1 MPWRKNTIDRLDRSV
16 GSDLAG
22 YRLEQLLGRGGMGEV
37 FLVRDPRL
45 GRPVALKVLAAS
57 VAEDERFRE
66 RLLRESRLAASLDHP
81 NVIPIYEAG
90 EEDGRL
96 FIAMRY
102 VPGGDLKAL
111 LRREGALDP
120 ARAVAIVGQIAD
132 ALDAAHRHGLVHRD
146 VKPSNVL
153 LDRDGGREHCYLA
166 DFGLTESASERGP
179 ADGQLMGTVDYV
191 SPEQI
196 RGDEVAGRADVY
208 ALGCMLFECLTGE
221 VPFRRRSEV
230 ATLFAH
236 LEEDPPSASERHSPL
251 PAAID
256 PVFGRALAKEP
267 DERQSSCAELVAD
280 AGAALGLGAVRPR
293 RLRLAVATAAIV
305 LVLAAALATILVTRD
320 GTTAPPTGSLIGIDP
335 KSGDA
340 TARYRVSA
348 HPGAITTGAGRVWLG
363 DYRDGALWT
372 LEPSTGELKRVTS
385 IGSPRDLTALG
396 GKIYVVGDNSEVF
409 SEVFTGTV
417 ARYDAVT
424 GLRERKLDLYS
435 CTVAGGEGVL
445 WSMGIFGD
453 KRLSTDPGELRIIG
467 NVTLPYREPVS
478 VETTRIDQ
486 RDLAVGYGSVWTLG
500 DGIDRRM
507 WRLDRWSGRILATIE
522 LPFIPRTV
530 AAGEGGVWVTAP
542 LDDRVL
548 RIDPETNA
556 ITATIPTGRGTSGV
570 AAGAGSVWVTSTID
584 GTVSRIDP
592 ASAEVVDQIKVGGR
606 PREVTVGAGGVW
618 VTADES

>member
-1 MPWRKNTIDRLDRSV
+1 
-16 GSDLAG
+16 
-22 YRLEQLLGRGGMGEV
+22 MGEV
-37 FLVRDPRL
+37 FLARDVRL
-45 GRPVALKVLAAS
+45 GRPVGLKVLAAN
-57 VAEDERFRE
+57 VAEDERFGE

-120 ARAVAIVGQIAD
+120 ARAVAIFGQIAD
-132 ALDAAHRHGLVHRD
+132 ALDAAQRHGLVHRD

-153 LDRDGGREHCYLA
+153 LDREGGREHCYLA

-196 RGDEVAGRADVY
+196 RGDEVAGGADVY
-208 ALGCMLFECLTGE
+208 ALGCMLFEGLTGE

-236 LEEDPPSASERHSPL
+236 LEEDPPSASARHSPL

-256 PVFGRALAKEP
+256 PVFARALAKEP
-267 DERQSSCAELVAD
+267 DARQSSCAELVAD
-280 AGAALGLGAVRPR
+280 ASAALGLDAVRPR
-293 RLRLAVATAAIV
+293 RLRLAVATAAVV
-305 LVLAAALATILVTRD
+305 LVLAGAALAAILVTPE
-320 GTTAPPTGSLIGIDP
+320 GTPAAPTGSLIGIDP
-335 KSGDA
+335 ESGDT
-340 TARYRVSA
+340 TARYPVST

-363 DYRDGALWT
+363 DYLDGALWT
-372 LEPSTGELKRVTS
+372 LEPSTGELRRVTS
-385 IGSPRDLTALG
+385 VGAPRDLTALG
-396 GKIYVVGDNSEVF
+396 GKIYVVGDSSEVF
-409 SEVFTGTV
+409 AQVFTGTV

-424 GLRERKLDLYS
+424 GVRERKLDLYS

-453 KRLSTDPGELRIIG
+453 KRLSTDPGELRILG

-478 VETTRIDQ
+478 VETTRINQ

-507 WRLDRWSGRILATIE
+507 WRLDRQTGRILATIE

-556 ITATIPTGRGTSGV
+556 ITATITTGRGTSGV
-570 AAGAGSVWVTSTID
+570 ATGAGSVWVTSTID

-592 ASAEVVDQIKVGGR
+592 ASAEVVDQTTVGGR
-606 PREVTVGAGGVW
+606 PREIAVGAGGVW

>member
-1 MPWRKNTIDRLDRSV
+1 
-16 GSDLAG
+16 
-22 YRLEQLLGRGGMGEV
+22 MGEV
-37 FLVRDPRL
+37 FLVRDVRL

-90 EEDGRL
+90 EGDDGGL

-102 VPGGDLKAL
+102 APGGDLKAL
-111 LRREGALDP
+111 LRREGALNP
-120 ARAVAIVGQIAD
+120 ARAVAIFNQIAD

-153 LDRDGGREHCYLA
+153 LDREGGREHCYLA
-166 DFGLTESASERGP
+166 DFGLTQSTSERGP

-196 RGDEVAGRADVY
+196 RGDEVEGRADVY

-236 LEEDPPSASERHSPL
+236 LEEDPPSASDRHSQL

-256 PVFGRALAKEP
+256 PILARALAKEP
-267 DERQSSCAELVAD
+267 DHRQSSCAELVAD
-280 AGAALGLGAVRPR
+280 ANAALGLDAVRPR
-293 RLRLAVATAAIV
+293 RLRLAAATAAAMV
-305 LVLAAALATILVTRD
+305 LLAAVALATILATR
-320 GTTAPPTGSLIGIDP
+320 GGPSTPPTGSLIGIDP
-335 KSGDA
+335 ANGG
-340 TARYRVSA
+340 TTTYPVSA
-348 HPGAITTGAGRVWLG
+348 HPGAITTGAGRVWAG

-372 LEPSTGELKRVTS
+372 LEPTTGELKRVTS
-385 IGSPRDLTALG
+385 VGSPRDLTALG
-396 GKIYVVGDNSEVF
+396 GKIYVVSDTAEVF
-409 SEVFTGTV
+409 EKVFTGTV

-424 GLRERKLDLYS
+424 GLRESKLDLYS

-445 WSMGIFGD
+445 WSMGLFGD
-453 KRLSTDPGELRIIG
+453 KRLSTDPGELRIIR

-478 VETTRIDQ
+478 VETTRINQ
-486 RDLAVGYGSVWTLG
+486 RDLAVGYGSVWVLG

-507 WRLDRWSGRILATIE
+507 WRLDRRSGRILATIE

-548 RIDPETNA
+548 EIDPESNA
-556 ITATIPTGRGTSGV
+556 ITATIATGRGTSGV

-592 ASAEVVDQIKVGGR
+592 NSTEVVDQIEVGGR
-606 PREVTVGAGGVW
+606 PREVAVGAGGVW

>member
-1 MPWRKNTIDRLDRSV
+1 
-16 GSDLAG
+16 
-22 YRLEQLLGRGGMGEV
+22 MGEV
-37 FLVRDPRL
+37 FLVRDVRL

-90 EEDGRL
+90 EQDGRL

-102 VPGGDLKAL
+102 APGGDLKAL
-111 LRREGALDP
+111 LRRERALDP
-120 ARAVAIVGQIAD
+120 ARAVAIFEQIAD

-166 DFGLTESASERGP
+166 DFGLTQSASESGP

-196 RGDEVAGRADVY
+196 RGDEVTGRSDVY

-221 VPFRRRSEV
+221 VPFRHRSEV

-236 LEEDPPSASERHSPL
+236 LEEDPPSASARNSSL

-256 PVFGRALAKEP
+256 PVIARALAAEP

-280 AGAALGLGAVRPR
+280 ASAALGLDAVRPR
-293 RLRLAVATAAIV
+293 GLRPAVAMATAV
-305 LVLAAALATILVTRD
+305 LVLAAAALAAILVTRE
-320 GTTAPPTGSLIGIDP
+320 GTAAPPTGSLVGIDP
-335 KSGDA
+335 QSDDT

-348 HPGAITTGAGRVWLG
+348 HPGAITTVAGRVWLG
-363 DYRDGALWT
+363 DFNDGALWT
-372 LEPSTGELKRVTS
+372 LEPSSGELRRITS
-385 IGSPRDLTALG
+385 VGQPRDLTALG

-409 SEVFTGTV
+409 AQVFTGTV
-417 ARYDAVT
+417 TRYDAVT
-424 GLRERKLDLYS
+424 GERERELDLYS

-445 WSMGIFGD
+445 WSMGLFGD
-453 KRLSTDPGELRIIG
+453 KRLSTDPGALRILS
-467 NVTLPYREPVS
+467 NVTLPYQEPTS
-478 VETTRIDQ
+478 VETTRINQ
-486 RDLAVGYGSVWTLG
+486 RDLAVGYGSVWVLG

-507 WRLDRWSGRILATIE
+507 WRLDRFSGRILATIK

-548 RIDPETNA
+548 QIDPATNA
-556 ITATIPTGRGTSGV
+556 IRATIPTGRGTSGI
-570 AAGAGSVWVTSTID
+570 AAGAGSVWVTNTID
-584 GTVSRIDP
+584 RTVSRIDP
-592 ASAEVVDQIKVGGR
+592 GSAQVVDQIDVGGR
-606 PREVTVGAGGVW
+606 PREIAVGAGGVW
-618 VTADES
+618 VTAYAS

>member
-1 MPWRKNTIDRLDRSV
+1 MEPLDRSV
-16 GSDLAG
+16 GADLAG
-22 YRLEQLLGRGGMGEV
+22 YRLEQLLGRGGMGDV

-90 EEDGRL
+90 EKDGRL

-102 VPGGDLKAL
+102 APGGDLKAL

-120 ARAVAIVGQIAD
+120 ARAVAIFEQIAD

-146 VKPSNVL
+146 VKASNVL
-153 LDRDGGREHCYLA
+153 LDRESGREHCYLA
-166 DFGLTESASERGP
+166 DFGLTQSASEQGP

-196 RGDEVAGRADVY
+196 RGDELTGRADVY

-221 VPFRRRSEV
+221 APYRRRSEV

-236 LEEDPPSASERHSPL
+236 LEEDPPSASARNSQL

-256 PVFGRALAKEP
+256 PVLARALAKEP
-267 DERQSSCAELVAD
+267 DQRHSSCAELVAD
-280 AGAALGLGAVRPR
+280 ASVALGLDAMRPR
-293 RLRLAVATAAIV
+293 RLRLAVAAATVV
-305 LVLAAALATILVTRD
+305 LLLAAAALAAILPTRE
-320 GTTAPPTGSLIGIDP
+320 GAPTPPTGSLIGIDP
-335 KSGDA
+335 ESGD
-340 TARYRVSA
+340 TTTYRVSA

-363 DYRDGALWT
+363 DYREGALWT
-372 LEPSTGELKRVTS
+372 LEPSTGELKRLAS

-396 GKIYVVGDNSEVF
+396 GKIYLVSDTSDVF
-409 SEVFTGTV
+409 SQVFTGTV

-445 WSMGIFGD
+445 WSMGILGD
-453 KRLSTDPGELRIIG
+453 KRLSTGPGELRIIG
-467 NVTLPYREPVS
+467 NVTLPYREPAS
-478 VETTRIDQ
+478 VETTRINQ

-500 DGIDRRM
+500 DGIDRRI
-507 WRLDRWSGRILATIE
+507 WRLDRRTGRILATIK

-548 RIDPETNA
+548 RIDPGTDT
-556 ITATIPTGRGTSGV
+556 ITKTITTGRGTSGV

-592 ASAEVVDQIKVGGR
+592 GTAEVVDQIKVGGR

>member
-1 MPWRKNTIDRLDRSV
+1 
-16 GSDLAG
+16 
-22 YRLEQLLGRGGMGEV
+22 MGEV
-37 FLVRDPRL
+37 FLVRDVRL
-45 GRPVALKVLAAS
+45 GRPVALKLLAAS

-90 EEDGRL
+90 EEGGRL

-111 LRREGALDP
+111 LRREGALEP
-120 ARAVAIVGQIAD
+120 ARAMAIFEQIAD

-166 DFGLTESASERGP
+166 DFGLTQSASDRAP

-196 RGDEVAGRADVY
+196 RGDEVTGRSDVY
-208 ALGCMLFECLTGE
+208 ALGCMVFECLTGE
-221 VPFRRRSEV
+221 VPFRHRSDL

-236 LEEDPPSASERHSPL
+236 LEEDPPSASARNSSL
-251 PAAID
+251 PTAID
-256 PVFGRALAKEP
+256 PVVARALATEP

-280 AGAALGLGAVRPR
+280 ASAALGLGGARPR
-293 RLRLAVATAAIV
+293 RLPSVAMATVV
-305 LVLAAALATILVTRD
+305 LVLAAAALAAILVTRE
-320 GTTAPPTGSLIGIDP
+320 GTAAPPTGSLIGIDP
-335 KSGDA
+335 QSGDT

-363 DYRDGALWT
+363 DFNDGALWT
-372 LEPSTGELKRVTS
+372 LEPSSGEMRRITS
-385 IGSPRDLTALG
+385 VGQPRDLTALG
-396 GKIYVVGDNSEVF
+396 DKIYVVGDNSAVF
-409 SEVFTGTV
+409 AQVFTGTV
-417 ARYDAVT
+417 TRYDAVT
-424 GLRERKLDLYS
+424 GERERELDLYS

-445 WSMGIFGD
+445 WSMGLFGD
-453 KRLSTDPGELRIIG
+453 KRLSTDPGELRILR
-467 NVTLPYREPVS
+467 NVTLPYRQPTS
-478 VETTRIDQ
+478 VETTRINQ
-486 RDLAVGYGSVWTLG
+486 RDLAVGYGSVWVLG

-507 WRLDRWSGRILATIE
+507 WRLDRYNGRILATIK

-542 LDDRVL
+542 LGDRVL
-548 RIDPETNA
+548 LIDPATNA
-556 ITATIPTGRGTSGV
+556 IRATIPTGRGTSGI
-570 AAGAGSVWVTSTID
+570 ATGAGSVWVTNTID
-584 GTVSRIDP
+584 RTVSRIDP
-592 ASAEVVDQIKVGGR
+592 SSAQVVDQIDVGGR
-606 PREVTVGAGGVW
+606 PREIAVGAGGVW
-618 VTADES
+618 VTAYAS

>member
-1 MPWRKNTIDRLDRSV
+1 
-16 GSDLAG
+16 
-22 YRLEQLLGRGGMGEV
+22 MGEV
-37 FLVRDPRL
+37 FLVRDVRL

-90 EEDGRL
+90 EEDDRL

-120 ARAVAIVGQIAD
+120 ARAVAIFEQIAD

-166 DFGLTESASERGP
+166 DFGLTQSASEGGP

-196 RGDEVAGRADVY
+196 RGDRIDGRADQY
-208 ALGCMLFECLTGE
+208 GLACLMFKCLTGT
-221 VPFRRRSEV
+221 VPYEQRSDL
-230 ATLFAH
+230 AALFAH
-236 LEEDPPSASERHSPL
+236 LEEPVPRASERATDL
-251 PAAID
+251 PEELD
-256 PVFGRALAKEP
+256 PVLAKGMAESP
-267 DERQSSCAELVAD
+267 EDRFQSCTALVGEARE
-280 AGAALGLGAVRPR
+280 ALGLDAVRPR
-293 RLRLAVATAAIV
+293 RLRLALATAAVV
-305 LVLAAALATILVTRD
+305 LVLAAAALAAILVTPE
-320 GTTAPPTGSLIGIDP
+320 GTPAPPTGSLIGIDS
-335 KSGDA
+335 KSGD
-340 TARYRVSA
+340 TSARYRVSA
-348 HPGAITTGAGRVWLG
+348 HPGAITTSAGRVWLA

-372 LEPSTGELKRVTS
+372 LEPRAGELRRVTS
-385 IGSPRDLTALG
+385 LGEPRDLTALG
-396 GKIYVVGDNSEVF
+396 GKIYVASDSA
-409 SEVFTGTV
+409 EVFTGTV

-424 GLRERKLDLYS
+424 GVRERKADLLA
-435 CTVAGGEGVL
+435 CAIAGGEGVV
-445 WSMGIFGD
+445 WSCGIPNFN
-453 KRLSTDPGELRIIG
+453 KLSTGVGDLRILRSLE
-467 NVTLPYREPVS
+467 LPYRQPLTEA
-478 VETTRIDQ
+478 TTRLSQ
-486 RDLAVGYGSVWTLG
+486 RDISIGYGSVWVLG
-500 DGIDRRM
+500 DGIDRRL
-507 WRLDRWSGRILATIE
+507 WRLDRRSGRILATIE
-522 LPFIPRTV
+522 LPFVPRSV

-542 LDDRVL
+542 VDDRVL

-556 ITATIPTGRGTSGV
+556 ITATITTGRGTSGV

-592 ASAEVVDQIKVGGR
+592 GSAEVVDQIEVGGR
-606 PREVTVGAGGVW
+606 PREVAVGAGGVW
-618 VTADES
+618 VTADAS

>member
-1 MPWRKNTIDRLDRSV
+1 
-16 GSDLAG
+16 
-22 YRLEQLLGRGGMGEV
+22 MGEV
-37 FLVRDPRL
+37 FLVRDVRL

-111 LRREGALDP
+111 LRREGTLDP
-120 ARAVAIVGQIAD
+120 ARAVAVFEQIAE
-132 ALDAAHRHGLVHRD
+132 ALDAAHRQGLVHRD
-146 VKPSNVL
+146 VKASNVL
-153 LDRDGGREHCYLA
+153 LDREGGREHCYLA
-166 DFGLTESASERGP
+166 DFGLTQSEAERGP

-196 RGDEVAGRADVY
+196 RGDELTGRADVY

-236 LEEDPPSASERHSPL
+236 LEEDPPSAARNTSL
-251 PAAID
+251 PSAID
-256 PVFGRALAKEP
+256 PVLARALAKEP
-267 DERQSSCAELVAD
+267 DQRQSSCAELVSD
-280 AGAALGLGAVRPR
+280 AGAALGLDAVRPR
-293 RLRLAVATAAIV
+293 RLRLAVATATVV
-305 LVLAAALATILVTRD
+305 LLLAAALAAILATRE
-320 GTTAPPTGSLIGIDP
+320 GTPTPPTGSLIRIDP
-335 KSGDA
+335 ESGD
-340 TARYRVSA
+340 TTTYRVSA
-348 HPGAITTGAGRVWLG
+348 HPGAITTGAGRVWVG
-363 DYRDGALWT
+363 DFRAGALWT
-372 LEPSTGELKRVTS
+372 LEPRTGELRRVNS
-385 IGSPRDLTALG
+385 IGQPRDLTALG
-396 GKIYVVGDNSEVF
+396 GKIYVVSDTSQVF
-409 SEVFTGTV
+409 KQVFTGTV
-417 ARYDAVT
+417 SRYDAVT
-424 GLRERKLDLYS
+424 GVRESGLDLYS

-445 WSMGIFGD
+445 WSMGLFGD
-453 KRLSTDPGELRIIG
+453 KRLSTDSGELRILR
-467 NVTLPYREPVS
+467 NTTLPYREPVS
-478 VETTRIDQ
+478 VETTRINQ
-486 RDLAVGYGSVWTLG
+486 RDLAMGYGSVWVLG

-507 WRLDRWSGRILATIE
+507 WRLDRRSGRILATIK

-548 RIDPETNA
+548 RIDPATNA
-556 ITATIPTGRGTSGV
+556 ITAMITTGRGTSGV

-592 ASAEVVDQIKVGGR
+592 GSAEVVDQIHVGGR
-606 PREVTVGAGGVW
+606 PREVGVGARGVW
-618 VTADES
+618 VTAYES

>member
-1 MPWRKNTIDRLDRSV
+1 
-16 GSDLAG
+16 
-22 YRLEQLLGRGGMGEV
+22 MGEV
-37 FLVRDPRL
+37 FLVRDERL
-45 GRPVALKVLAAS
+45 GRPVALKVLPAR

-90 EEDGRL
+90 EEDGGL

-111 LRREGALDP
+111 LRHEGALDP
-120 ARAVAIVGQIAD
+120 ARAVAILEQVAD

-166 DFGLTESASERGP
+166 DFGLTQSASESGP
-179 ADGQLMGTVDYV
+179 VDGQLMGTVDYV

-196 RGDEVAGRADVY
+196 RGDEVTGRSDVY

-221 VPFRRRSEV
+221 VPFRHRSEV

-236 LEEDPPSASERHSPL
+236 LEEDPPSASARNSSL
-251 PAAID
+251 PPAID
-256 PVFGRALAKEP
+256 PVVARALGREP

-280 AGAALGLGAVRPR
+280 ASAALGLGAARPR
-293 RLRLAVATAAIV
+293 RLPAVAMATVV
-305 LVLAAALATILVTRD
+305 LVLAVAALAAILVTRE
-320 GTTAPPTGSLIGIDP
+320 GTAAPPTGSLIGIDP
-335 KSGDA
+335 RSGDT

-348 HPGAITTGAGRVWLG
+348 HPGAITTGASRVWLG
-363 DYRDGALWT
+363 DFNDGVIWT
-372 LEPSTGELKRVTS
+372 LEPSSGELRRFTAV
-385 IGSPRDLTALG
+385 GQPRDLTALG
-396 GKIYVVGDNSEVF
+396 DKIYVLGDNSAVF
-409 SEVFTGTV
+409 SQVFTGTI

-424 GLRERKLDLYS
+424 GQRERELDLYS
-435 CTVAGGEGVL
+435 CTIAGGEGVL
-445 WSMGIFGD
+445 WSMGLLGD
-453 KRLSTDPGELRIIG
+453 KRLSTGPGELRILHS
-467 NVTLPYREPVS
+467 VTLPYRQPTS
-478 VETTRIDQ
+478 VETTRINQ
-486 RDLAVGYGSVWTLG
+486 RDLAIGYGSVWVLG

-507 WRLDRWSGRILATIE
+507 WRLDRYSGRILATIK

-548 RIDPETNA
+548 QIDPATNA
-556 ITATIPTGRGTSGV
+556 ISATIPTGRGTSGI
-570 AAGAGSVWVTSTID
+570 ATGAGSVWVTNTID
-584 GTVSRIDP
+584 RTVSRIDP
-592 ASAEVVDQIKVGGR
+592 SSAQVVDQIDVGGR
-606 PREVTVGAGGVW
+606 PREIAVGAGGVW
-618 VTADES
+618 VTAYAR

>member
-1 MPWRKNTIDRLDRSV
+1 
-16 GSDLAG
+16 
-22 YRLEQLLGRGGMGEV
+22 MGEV
-37 FLVRDPRL
+37 FLVRDVRL
-45 GRPVALKVLAAS
+45 GRPVALKLLAAS

-102 VPGGDLKAL
+102 VPGGDLKKL
-111 LRREGALDP
+111 LRGEGALDP
-120 ARAVAIVGQIAD
+120 ARAVALFEQIAE

-146 VKPSNVL
+146 VKASNVL
-153 LDRDGGREHCYLA
+153 LDREGGREHCYLA
-166 DFGLTESASERGP
+166 DFGLTQSASERGP

-196 RGDEVAGRADVY
+196 RGDEVAGSADVY

-221 VPFRRRSEV
+221 APFRRRSEV

-236 LEEDPPSASERHSPL
+236 LEEDPPSASARNSSL

-256 PVFGRALAKEP
+256 PVLARALAKEP
-267 DERQSSCAELVAD
+267 DQRQSSCAELVAD
-280 AGAALGLGAVRPR
+280 ARAALGLDAVRPR
-293 RLRLAVATAAIV
+293 RLRLAVATATVV
-305 LVLAAALATILVTRD
+305 LVLAAAALAAILATPE
-320 GTTAPPTGSLIGIDP
+320 GTAAPPTGSLIGIDP
-335 KSGDA
+335 QSGDT

-363 DYRDGALWT
+363 DFNDGALWT
-372 LEPSTGELKRVTS
+372 LEPSSGEMRRVTS
-385 IGSPRDLTALG
+385 VGQPRDLTALG
-396 GKIYVVGDNSEVF
+396 DKIYVVGDNSAVF
-409 SEVFTGTV
+409 AQVFTGTV
-417 ARYDAVT
+417 TRYDAVT
-424 GLRERKLDLYS
+424 GVRERELDLYS
-435 CTVAGGEGVL
+435 CTVAGGERVL
-445 WSMGIFGD
+445 WSMGLFGD
-453 KRLSTDPGELRIIG
+453 KRLSTDPGELRILR
-467 NVTLPYREPVS
+467 NVTLPYRQPTS
-478 VETTRIDQ
+478 VETTRINQ

-507 WRLDRWSGRILATIE
+507 WRLDRQTGRILATIK

-548 RIDPETNA
+548 QIDPATNA
-556 ITATIPTGRGTSGV
+556 IRATIPTGRGTSGI
-570 AAGAGSVWVTSTID
+570 AAGAGSVWVTNTID
-584 GTVSRIDP
+584 RTVSRIDP
-592 ASAEVVDQIKVGGR
+592 ASANVVDQTKVGGR
-606 PREVTVGAGGVW
+606 PREIAIGAGGVW
-618 VTADES
+618 VTAYAS

>member
-1 MPWRKNTIDRLDRSV
+1 
-16 GSDLAG
+16 
-22 YRLEQLLGRGGMGEV
+22 MGEV
-37 FLVRDPRL
+37 FLVQDVRL

-66 RLLRESRLAASLDHP
+66 RLLRESRLAAGLDHP

-111 LRREGALDP
+111 LRHEGALDP
-120 ARAVAIVGQIAD
+120 ARVVAIVAQIAD

-166 DFGLTESASERGP
+166 DFGLTQSASESGP

-196 RGDEVAGRADVY
+196 RGDEITGRADVY

-236 LEEDPPSASERHSPL
+236 LEEDPPSASARHSRL

-256 PVFGRALAKEP
+256 PVLARALATEP

-280 AGAALGLGAVRPR
+280 ASAALGLDAVKPR
-293 RLRLAVATAAIV
+293 RLRLAVAAATAV
-305 LVLAAALATILVTRD
+305 LVVVAAALAAILATNG
-320 GTTAPPTGSLIGIDP
+320 GTPAPPTGSVVGIDP
-335 KSGDA
+335 VSGDT
-340 TARYRVSA
+340 TARYRLSA
-348 HPGAITTGAGRVWLG
+348 HPGAITTGAGRVWVG
-363 DYRDGALWT
+363 DFLDGALWT
-372 LEPSTGELKRVTS
+372 LEPRTGELRRVNS
-385 IGSPRDLTALG
+385 IGQPRDLTALG
-396 GKIYVVGDNSEVF
+396 GKIYVVSDTSQVF
-409 SEVFTGTV
+409 KQVFTGTV
-417 ARYDAVT
+417 SRYDAVT
-424 GLRERKLDLYS
+424 GVRESGLDLYS
-435 CTVAGGEGVL
+435 CTVAGGDGVL
-445 WSMGIFGD
+445 WSMGLFGD
-453 KRLSTDPGELRIIG
+453 KRLSTDSGDLRTLR
-467 NVTLPYREPVS
+467 NTTLPYRQPTS
-478 VETTRIDQ
+478 VETTRINQ
-486 RDLAVGYGSVWTLG
+486 RDLAMGYGSVWVLG

-507 WRLDRWSGRILATIE
+507 WRLDRLSGRILATIK

-556 ITATIPTGRGTSGV
+556 ITKTIATGRGTSGV
-570 AAGAGSVWVTSTID
+570 AVGAGSVWVTSTID

-592 ASAEVVDQIKVGGR
+592 GSDEVVDQIHVGGR
-606 PREVTVGAGGVW
+606 PREVAVGAGGVW
-618 VTADES
+618 VTSYES

>member
-1 MPWRKNTIDRLDRSV
+1 
-16 GSDLAG
+16 
-22 YRLEQLLGRGGMGEV
+22 MGEV
-37 FLVRDPRL
+37 FLVRDVRL
-45 GRPVALKVLAAS
+45 GRPVALKVLVAS

-120 ARAVAIVGQIAD
+120 ARAVAIFEQIAD

-146 VKPSNVL
+146 VKASNVL
-153 LDRDGGREHCYLA
+153 LDREGGREHCYLA
-166 DFGLTESASERGP
+166 DFGLTQSASERGP

-196 RGDEVAGRADVY
+196 RGDEVAGSADVY

-221 VPFRRRSEV
+221 APFRRRSEV

-236 LEEDPPSASERHSPL
+236 LEEDPPSASARNSSL

-256 PVFGRALAKEP
+256 PVLARALAKEP
-267 DERQSSCAELVAD
+267 DKRQSSCAELVAD
-280 AGAALGLGAVRPR
+280 ASAALGIDAVRPR
-293 RLRLAVATAAIV
+293 RLRLAVAAATVV
-305 LVLAAALATILVTRD
+305 LVLAAALAAILATPE
-320 GTTAPPTGSLIGIDP
+320 GAPTPPTGSLIGIDP
-335 KSGDA
+335 ESGD
-340 TARYRVSA
+340 TTTYRVSA

-363 DYRDGALWT
+363 DYREGALWT
-372 LEPSTGELKRVTS
+372 LEPSSGDLRRLIS
-385 IGSPRDLTALG
+385 IGAPRDLTALG

-453 KRLSTDPGELRIIG
+453 KRLSTGPGELRIVG
-467 NVTLPYREPVS
+467 NVTLPYREPAS
-478 VETTRIDQ
+478 VETTRINQ

-507 WRLDRWSGRILATIE
+507 WRLDRRSGRILATIE

-556 ITATIPTGRGTSGV
+556 ITATVLTGRGTSGV
-570 AAGAGSVWVTSTID
+570 TAGAGSVWVTSTID

-592 ASAEVVDQIKVGGR
+592 GSAEVVDQIKVGGR

-618 VTADES
+618 VTADAS

>member
-1 MPWRKNTIDRLDRSV
+1 
-16 GSDLAG
+16 
-22 YRLEQLLGRGGMGEV
+22 MGEV
-37 FLVRDPRL
+37 FLVRDVRL

-57 VAEDERFRE
+57 VAEDGRFRE

-120 ARAVAIVGQIAD
+120 ARAVAIFEQIAD

-166 DFGLTESASERGP
+166 DFGLTQSASEGGP
-179 ADGQLMGTVDYV
+179 ADGQWMGTVDYV

-196 RGDEVAGRADVY
+196 RGDAIDGRADQY
-208 ALGCMLFECLTGE
+208 GLACLMFECLTGE
-221 VPFRRRSEV
+221 GPFRRPSEV

-236 LEEDPPSASERHSPL
+236 LEEDPPSASARHSPL

-256 PVFGRALAKEP
+256 PVFARALAKEP

-280 AGAALGLGAVRPR
+280 TSAALGLDAVRPL
-293 RLRLAVATAAIV
+293 RLRLAVATAAVV
-305 LVLAAALATILVTRD
+305 LVLAAAALAAILVTPE
-320 GTTAPPTGSLIGIDP
+320 GTPAAPTGSLIGIDP
-335 KSGDA
+335 ESGDT

-348 HPGAITTGAGRVWLG
+348 HPAAITTGAGRVWLG
-363 DYRDGALWT
+363 DYRDAALWT
-372 LEPSTGELKRVTS
+372 LEPSTGELRRVTS
-385 IGSPRDLTALG
+385 VGEPRDLTALG
-396 GKIYVVGDNSEVF
+396 GKIYVVSDNSEVF
-409 SEVFTGTV
+409 THLYTGTV

-424 GLRERKLDLYS
+424 GVRERKLDLFTCS
-435 CTVAGGEGVL
+435 TVAAGEGVL
-445 WSMGIFGD
+445 WSMGL
-453 KRLSTDPGELRIIG
+453 KRLSTGPGELRILRD
-467 NVTLPYREPVS
+467 VTLPYRKTVS
-478 VETTRIDQ
+478 VETTRLIN
-486 RDLAVGYGSVWTLG
+486 RDLAVGYGSVWALG

-548 RIDPETNA
+548 QIDPETNA

-592 ASAEVVDQIKVGGR
+592 GRAEVVDQIEVGGR
-606 PREVTVGAGGVW
+606 PREVAVGAGGVW
-618 VTADES
+618 VTADGS